1 MHKFNKLKSW
11 KSLNNYLKN
20 NSTKTLN
27 DFFIGDKNRFKNF
40 SIESDGLLFDYSKN
54 HIDSVI
60 LDYFKEMFN
69 EININHKI
77 KSLFNGDK
85 INLTEKRAVL
95 HPLLRGSYNDH
106 TKKLYENHIKKS
118 LYNIKLFSH
127 KINSGLLKGYSGKKI
142 RNIVNVG
149 IGGSDLGPKMVCSAL
164 DYYSNKNLNV
174 EFISNIDPTAS
185 SNILN
190 RLNHEETIFLISSK
204 SFGTIE
210 TIKNGEVCKKWFLN
224 YSKEQETIKKHFFAI
239 TSNKEKANDFG
250 IDNNNIF
257 ELWEWVGGR
266 YSLWSSVG
274 LPIAIKIG
282 YDNFNKM
289 LDGAN
294 DIDKHFINKPFEKNI
309 PFILASIGILYNN
322 FYGCETQAVFPYDEY
337 LKYFPSYL
345 QQLDMESNGKRTLK
359 NSTISDHQTGPI
371 IWGDIGTNGQHAFFQ
386 LIHQGTKII
395 PCDFI
400 GFINSLNPKDNL
412 HELLI
417 SNLIGQSRALMKGK
431 NEDELKD
438 ELSYTEESS
447 EKNLLIKS
455 KSFEGNRPSN
465 TFLFQKLDP
474 YNLGKL
480 IAIYEHKI
488 FLQGC
493 IWNINSFDQWGV
505 ELGKSI
511 SNKVYDNI
519 KSKKSNNMDLSSEG
533 LIKFYNKTKS

>member
-294 DIDKHFINKPFEKNI
+294 DIDKHFINQPFEKNI

-438 ELSYTEESS
+438 ELSYTEENS

-519 KSKKSNNMDLSSEG
+519 KIKKSNNMDLSSEG

>member
-20 NSTKTLN
+20 NSYKTLN

-40 SIESDGLLFDYSKN
+40 SIESDSLLFDYSKN

-69 EININHKI
+69 EININDKI
-77 KSLFNGDK
+77 KSLFNGNK

-106 TKKLYENHIKKS
+106 TKKLYENHIKRS
-118 LYNIKLFSH
+118 LDNIKLFSH
-127 KINSGLLKGYSGKKI
+127 KINSGLLKGYSGKTI
-142 RNIVNVG
+142 RNIVNIG

-210 TIKNGEVCKKWFLN
+210 TIKNAEVCKKWFLN

-289 LDGAN
+289 LDGAH
-294 DIDKHFINKPFEKNI
+294 DIDKHFINQPFKKNI

-345 QQLDMESNGKRTLK
+345 QQADMESNGKRTLK

-386 LIHQGTKII
+386 LLHQGTKII

-493 IWNINSFDQWGV
+493 IWSINSFDQWGV

-511 SNKVYDNI
+511 SNKVYDKIN
-519 KSKKSNNMDLSSEG
+519 SKKSNNMDLSSEG